1 MRIEVIFEWIGSD
14 MKNRLRDG
22 TLFIDLIYPH
32 PTESPLIEEVET
44 ELLSAIL
51 EECAHANVWMQ
62 LFLHSLTTL
71 KDSEL
76 TTHAEMRDQGMLISL
91 KSEPEVLPSPL
102 YTLAAEPL
110 EKIERGLGFLGHRS
124 RMKSSNGQDPC
135 ARKMFFK
142 TPADT
147 LYFR

>member
-1 MRIEVIFEWIGSD
+1 
-14 MKNRLRDG
+14 
-22 TLFIDLIYPH
+22 
-32 PTESPLIEEVET
+32 
-44 ELLSAIL
+44 
-51 EECAHANVWMQ
+51 
-62 LFLHSLTTL
+62 
-71 KDSEL
+71 
-76 TTHAEMRDQGMLISL
+76 MRDQGMLISL

-124 RMKSSNGQDPC
+124 RMKSSNGHDPC